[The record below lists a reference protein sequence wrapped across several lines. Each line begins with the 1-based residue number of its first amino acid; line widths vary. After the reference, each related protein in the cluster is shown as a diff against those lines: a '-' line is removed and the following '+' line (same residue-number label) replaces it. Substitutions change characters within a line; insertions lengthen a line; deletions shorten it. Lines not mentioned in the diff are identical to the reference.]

1 MLNEIMKQTPT
12 IQKSV
17 YKGELTDSMDVLDY
31 LMSQKQV
38 IPRLNKKI
46 LSNDDS
52 FNLDLSKVLLQ
63 NNDINFD
70 NYQTKSYSE
79 IVSFLHQNL
88 NYISNDE
95 RDCYSVTVL
104 VNTRLDNRQGI
115 ELLKSAISYLS
126 SSSKSL
132 RLAVIYQSADE
143 KSRMVDALIRSV
155 KKSSTL
161 TTVLGKALDLNL
173 DYDRVLDIVPS
184 EHLDE
189 FKKNYEEQRAELF
202 GLHQMVVKSILKSD
216 ENSFSII
223 INGRVIRSPYQEPFV
238 EDDFSLIEKYSM
250 SVYGEKIFEEIL
262 KKDRYFG
269 RKCSN
274 LIMALSNVLTSNT
287 NNKMRHEVKFYGAK
301 HSVLNIPAKDQS
313 SPDIEI
319 VAIFEPLSRGA
330 QKITSILL
338 ALQNVVN
345 ANIQIFLN
353 CIEKHSEMPLKNFYR
368 YIINEEPN
376 FVDESKN
383 GWPTNTGLF
392 ESVPTTPLF
401 TLAMSTPENWLVE
414 SVSTPYDLDN
424 IHLDQVDG
432 PGIFADFELEHL
444 LLEGHCFEQST
455 GNPPR
460 GLQFILTTNITAQQ
474 AATNKLVDNQQ
485 LTKEQDTIVMANL
498 GYFQLKAN
506 PGVWNLKLRP
516 GRSDD
521 IYSIVNH
528 ENTDTSS
535 TNENVVVVMS
545 NFLSNVIKIRV
556 SKKPDRLGDQLLYDN
571 DEDADNSI
579 WSSISSWTAAN
590 KPDSTKTFTELNE
603 AQKDTERINIFS
615 LASGHLYERL
625 LRIMM
630 LSVLKHTKTP
640 VKFWFLKNYL
650 SPTFKNILP
659 HMAEKYNF
667 DYELVQYKWPR
678 WLHQQTEKQRII
690 WGYKI
695 LFLDVLFP
703 LDVKKIIFVDA
714 DQVVRTDLKELR
726 DFDLGGAPYGYTP
739 FCDSREDMDGFRFW
753 KHGYWASHLQG
764 RRYHISALYV
774 VDLVKF
780 RRIAAGD
787 RLRGQYQGLSQDPNS
802 LSNLDQ
808 DLPNNMIHQV
818 AIKSLPQEWL
828 WCETWCDDKSK
839 KKAKTIDL
847 CNNPRTREPKLR
859 AAKRILPEWIV
870 YDDEIRQFVE
880 QLQGGGGNE
889 SIAQEQSKPDP
900 LVDAEKRNNKE
911 SIHSEL

>member
-1 MLNEIMKQTPT
+1 MKQTPF

-17 YKGELTDSMDVLDY
+17 YKNELTDSMDVLDF

-38 IPRLNKKI
+38 IPRLNRKI

-52 FNLDLSKVLLQ
+52 FSLDLSKILLT
-63 NNDINFD
+63 NNSINFD

-79 IVSFLHQNL
+79 IVSFFHQNL

-95 RDCYSVTVL
+95 SDCLPVTVWI
-104 VNTRLDNRQGI
+104 NARFDDKKSI
-115 ELLKSAISYLS
+115 ELLTSAISYLS
-126 SSSKSL
+126 SSSKNM
-132 RLAVIYQSADE
+132 RLALIYQTADD
-143 KSRMVDALIRSV
+143 KSRLVDALIRSI
-155 KKSSTL
+155 KKSTTL
-161 TTVLGKALDLNL
+161 TALLLKAFSLNL

-184 EHLDE
+184 EYKDE
-189 FKKNYEEQRAELF
+189 FTKNIEDKSNSNLF
-202 GLHQMVVKSILKSD
+202 DLHQLVVKNILKTD

-223 INGRVIRSPYQEPFV
+223 INGKVIKSSYLEPFV

-250 SVYGEKIFEEIL
+250 SVYGEKIFQEIL
-262 KKDRYFG
+262 KKDQYFG
-269 RKCSN
+269 KKCSN

-287 NNKMRHEVKFYGAK
+287 NSKTRHEVKYYSSK
-301 HSVLNIPAKDQS
+301 HSVLNIPAKDS
-313 SPDIEI
+313 TSPVIDI
-319 VAIFEPLSRGA
+319 VAIFEPLSRGG

-338 ALQNVVN
+338 ALQSVVN
-345 ANIQIFLN
+345 ANVKIFLN

-376 FVDESKN
+376 FVDESKE
-383 GWPTNTGLF
+383 WPTNTGLF

-401 TLAMSTPENWLVE
+401 TLAMSVPENWLVE

-424 IHLDQVDG
+424 IHLDQVEG
-432 PGIFADFELEHL
+432 AGIFADFELEHL

-455 GNPPR
+455 GSPPR
-460 GLQFILTTNITAQQ
+460 GLQFILTTNSTSMDKLDKLM
-474 AATNKLVDNQQ
+474 ATTGSNKI
-485 LTKEQDTIVMANL
+485 QDTIVMANL

-516 GRSDD
+516 GRSED

-528 ENTDTSS
+528 ENTDISS
-535 TNENVVVVMS
+535 TNENVVVVVS

-556 SKKPDRLGDQLLYDN
+556 SKKPDKINEQLLYDS
-571 DEDADNSI
+571 DEENDNSI
-579 WSSISSWTAAN
+579 WSSISSWTTN
-590 KPDSTKTFTELNE
+590 SKTEGTKKFNELNE

-630 LSVLKHTKTP
+630 LSVLKNTKTP

-659 HMAEKYNF
+659 FMAEKYNF

-753 KHGYWASHLQG
+753 KHG
-764 RRYHISALYV
+764 
-774 VDLVKF
+774 KF
-780 RRIAAGD
+780 D
-787 RLRGQYQGLSQDPNS
+787 
-802 LSNLDQ
+802 
-808 DLPNNMIHQV
+808 
-818 AIKSLPQEWL
+818 
-828 WCETWCDDKSK
+828 
-839 KKAKTIDL
+839 
-847 CNNPRTREPKLR
+847 
-859 AAKRILPEWIV
+859 
-870 YDDEIRQFVE
+870 FVF
-880 QLQGGGGNE
+880 
-889 SIAQEQSKPDP
+889 I
-900 LVDAEKRNNKE
+900 
-911 SIHSEL
+911 